1 MLFKLLI
8 KNPTN
13 KSFINFNNSRLNRI
27 AIPVAKFLTYYLFDR
42 GHILLLFLVIMAY
55 SNQPLSAQ
63 SFLKQLTQPL
73 FDEINSSNV
82 TVSAPSSIEALLHEH
97 FVLPDAPIVDK
108 TSQHVFIRRAKREI
122 SELLATEGYFSPTVT
137 LNHEITEDIGII
149 VKPGPR
155 TRVSEVTIEFKGE
168 LAANTEIHR
177 KRIKQL
183 REAWLLKTGDPFR
196 SHDWEEAKAKLLSDI
211 KHEDYAA
218 AEIID
223 SQAIVDPDNKSVQL
237 IVVVDSGPAF
247 YFGELIVT
255 GLDRYQ
261 DIKIEN
267 FLPFKPGDPYRREL
281 LFYFQNSLQK
291 VPNFS
296 SVSVSINPDR
306 VSHEAAPVLVQLSEK
321 KSKRIALGA
330 GYSSNNGGRG
340 EISYHE
346 YDFLDR
352 ALNLNST
359 LRLEQKRQ
367 TFFAG
372 INTLPNQDNIQYSLG
387 ARLQRTDIEDLE
399 TINQRVNFTRS
410 YLTKTTRRQLGLS
423 WQREEKRPSGGIS
436 ETNEALVVDLQ
447 WRKHKVDNPFNIRH
461 GSVSEI
467 RIGGASQKVSS
478 DQDFLRTYARQQF
491 WWPVGKHD
499 VLFIRG
505 EAGFTVADSRFGIP
519 QEYLFR
525 AGGIHS
531 VRGYDFMS
539 LGVREGDAIVGG
551 RTLATG
557 TIEYTHWLFEKWGGA
572 VFTDVGSAADSWK
585 KFNPSVGYGAGLR
598 WRSPAGPLAL
608 DLARGHETGVLRFHF
623 SIAVAF

>member
-1 MLFKLLI
+1 M
-8 KNPTN
+8 
-13 KSFINFNNSRLNRI
+13 
-27 AIPVAKFLTYYLFDR
+27 AKFPNHYLFGR
-42 GHILLLFLVIMAY
+42 WSILLFLIIITFT
-55 SNQPLSAQ
+55 NQPVSAQ
-63 SFLKQLTQPL
+63 SFLKQFTQPL
-73 FDEINSSNV
+73 LDEINSSNV
-82 TVSAPSSIEALLHEH
+82 TLSAPSSIEALLHEH
-97 FVLPDAPIVDK
+97 LELPDAPIVDK
-108 TSQHVFIRRAKREI
+108 TSQHVFLRRAKREI
-122 SELLATEGYFSPTVT
+122 SKLLATEGYFSPTVT
-137 LNHEITEDIGII
+137 LNRELSEDIEII
-149 VKPGPR
+149 VKPGLR
-155 TRVSEVTIEFKGE
+155 THVSEVTIEFKGE
-168 LAANTEIHR
+168 ITSKSKAQQ

-183 REAWLLKTGDPFR
+183 RKAWSLKTGEPFR

-211 KHEDYAA
+211 KQEDYAA
-218 AEIID
+218 AKIID
-223 SQAIVDPDNKSVQL
+223 SQAIVDPDNKRVQL

-247 YFGELIVT
+247 YFGELIIT
-255 GLDRYQ
+255 GLERYQ
-261 DIKIEN
+261 DTKIEN
-267 FLPFKPGDPYRREL
+267 FSPFKPGDPYRREL
-281 LFYFQNSLQK
+281 LFYFQNALQK

-306 VSHEAAPVLVQLSEK
+306 SSHKAAPILVQLSEK

-340 EISYHE
+340 EINYHD
-346 YDFLDR
+346 YNFLDR

-372 INTLPNQDNIQYSLG
+372 IDTLPNKDNIQYSLG
-387 ARLQRTDIEDLE
+387 SRLQRTDIEDLE

-410 YLTKTTRRQLGLS
+410 YLSKNNQRQLGLS

-436 ETNEALVVDLQ
+436 ETNEALVIDWR
-447 WRKHKVDNPFNIRH
+447 WRKHKVDNPLNVRQ
-461 GSVSEI
+461 GSISEI
-467 RIGGASQKVSS
+467 RIGGASQQVSS

-491 WWPVGKHD
+491 WWPVGKRD

-551 RTLATG
+551 RAMATG

-572 VFTDVGSAADSWK
+572 VFTDIGSAADSWQ

-598 WRSPAGPLAL
+598 WRSPTGPLAL

>member
-1 MLFKLLI
+1 MERFPHHYLFGRGSILLI
-8 KNPTN
+8 LIIIT
-13 KSFINFNNSRLNRI
+13 FTYQ
-27 AIPVAKFLTYYLFDR
+27 PV
-42 GHILLLFLVIMAY
+42 
-55 SNQPLSAQ
+55 SAQ
-63 SFLKQLTQPL
+63 TFLKQLTQPL
-73 FDEINSSNV
+73 LGENNASNI
-82 TVSAPSSIEALLHEH
+82 TLSAPSSIEALLHEH
-97 FVLPDAPIVDK
+97 FELPDAPLFDN
-108 TSQHVFIRRAKREI
+108 TSQHIFLRRAKREI
-122 SELLATEGYFSPTVT
+122 SELLATEGYFAPTVT
-137 LNHEITEDIGII
+137 LKRELAEDLELI
-149 VKPGPR
+149 VKPGQR
-155 TRVSEVTIEFKGE
+155 THVSEVTIEFKGE
-168 LAANTEIHR
+168 ITAKSEAQQ

-183 REAWLLKTGDPFR
+183 RKSWSLKKDEPFR
-196 SHDWEEAKAKLLSDI
+196 SPDWEEAKANLLSDI

-218 AEIID
+218 AEITD
-223 SQAIVDPDNKSVQL
+223 SQAIVDPENHRVQL

-261 DIKIEN
+261 DTKIEN

-281 LFYFQNSLQK
+281 LFYFQNTLQK
-291 VPNFS
+291 VANFS
-296 SVSVSINPDR
+296 SVSVNIDTDR
-306 VSHEAAPVLVQLSEK
+306 SSHKAAPIQVQLTEK
-321 KSKRIALGA
+321 KSKRIAIGA

-340 EISYHE
+340 EVNFNHYN
-346 YDFLDR
+346 FLDR
-352 ALNLNST
+352 TLSLYST
-359 LRLEQKRQ
+359 LRLEQRRQ

-372 INTLPNQDNIQYSLG
+372 IDTLPNQDNIQYSLG
-387 ARLQRTDIEDLE
+387 SRLQRTDIEDLE
-399 TINQRVNFTRS
+399 TINQRVNITRS
-410 YLTKTTRRQLGLS
+410 YITKTTRRQLGLS
-423 WQREEKRPSGGIS
+423 WQREEKRPSGGIR
-436 ETNEALVVDLQ
+436 ETNEALVID
-447 WRKHKVDNPFNIRH
+447 WRWHKHRIDNPLNVRE
-461 GSVSEI
+461 GSISEI
-467 RIGGASQKVSS
+467 RIGGASKQVSS

-491 WWPVGKHD
+491 WWPVGKRD

-551 RTLATG
+551 RTMATG
-557 TIEYTHWLFEKWGGA
+557 TIEYTHWLFKKWGGA
-572 VFTDVGSAADSWK
+572 VFTDIGSAADSWK

>member
-1 MLFKLLI
+1 M
-8 KNPTN
+8 
-13 KSFINFNNSRLNRI
+13 
-27 AIPVAKFLTYYLFDR
+27 AKFPHHYLFGR
-42 GHILLLFLVIMAY
+42 WFILLFLITMTLTNETV
-55 SNQPLSAQ
+55 SAQ
-63 SFLKQLTQPL
+63 SFLEQFTQPL
-73 FDEINSSNV
+73 LGEKNSSNV
-82 TVSAPSSIEALLHEH
+82 TLSAPSSIEALLHEH
-97 FVLPDAPIVDK
+97 FELPDAPLVDN
-108 TSQHVFIRRAKREI
+108 TSQHVFLRRAKREI

-137 LNHEITEDIGII
+137 LKRVLAEDLELII
-149 VKPGPR
+149 KPGPR
-155 TRVSEVTIEFKGE
+155 THVSEVTIEFKGE
-168 LAANTEIHR
+168 ITTKSKAQQ

-183 REAWLLKTGDPFR
+183 RKAWPLKKDKPFR
-196 SHDWEEAKAKLLSDI
+196 SPDWEEAKAKLLSDI
-211 KHEDYAA
+211 KQKDYAA

-223 SQAIVDPDNKSVQL
+223 SQAIVDPDNHRVQL

-255 GLDRYQ
+255 GLERYQ
-261 DIKIEN
+261 DTKIEN
-267 FLPFKPGDPYRREL
+267 FLPFKAGDPYRREL
-281 LFYFQNSLQK
+281 LFYFQNALQK

-296 SVSVSINPDR
+296 SVSVNIDPDR
-306 VSHEAAPVLVQLSEK
+306 SSHKAAPVIVQLSEK
-321 KSKRIALGA
+321 KSKNIALGA

-340 EISYHE
+340 EINFNHYN
-346 YDFLDR
+346 FLDR
-352 ALNLNST
+352 SLNFNST
-359 LRLEQKRQ
+359 LRLEQRRQ

-372 INTLPNQDNIQYSLG
+372 IDTLPNQDNIQYSLG
-387 ARLQRTDIEDLE
+387 SRLQRTDIEDLE
-399 TINQRVNFTRS
+399 TINQRVNLTRN
-410 YLTKTTRRQLGLS
+410 YITKTTTRQLGLS
-423 WQREEKRPSGGIS
+423 WQREEKRPSGGIR
-436 ETNEALVVDLQ
+436 ETNEALVIDWQ
-447 WRKHKVDNPFNIRH
+447 WRKHKVDNPLNVRQ
-461 GSVSEI
+461 GSISEI
-467 RIGGASQKVSS
+467 RIGGASQQVVS

-491 WWPVGKHD
+491 WWPVGKRD

-505 EAGFTVADSRFGIP
+505 EAGFTVANSRFGIP

-557 TIEYTHWLFEKWGGA
+557 TIEYTHWLFDKWGGA
-572 VFTDVGSAADSWK
+572 AFADIGSAADSWQ